1 MKYIVILC
9 DGMADEPLESLSGK
23 TPLEAAKTLNMDR
36 LAKNAEI
43 GMVQTVPKGMSPG
56 SDTANLSVIGYD
68 PKKYYSGRSPL
79 EALSIGAQMGDLD
92 VSFRCNLV
100 TLTEDEDCYEERTIL
115 DHSSGRKYRQRMR
128 QFLWKH

>member
-43 GMVQTVPKGMSPG
+43 G
-56 SDTANLSVIGYD
+56 
-68 PKKYYSGRSPL
+68 
-79 EALSIGAQMGDLD
+79 
-92 VSFRCNLV
+92 F
-100 TLTEDEDCYEERTIL
+100 
-115 DHSSGRKYRQRMR
+115 R
-128 QFLWKH
+128 QFRKECLREAILQTCR

>member
-43 GMVQTVPKGMSPG
+43 GQRRYRTSAYESNVP
-56 SDTANLSVIGYD
+56 
-68 PKKYYSGRSPL
+68 
-79 EALSIGAQMGDLD
+79 
-92 VSFRCNLV
+92 
-100 TLTEDEDCYEERTIL
+100 
-115 DHSSGRKYRQRMR
+115 
-128 QFLWKH
+128 

>member
-43 GMVQTVPKGMSPG
+43 GMVQTVPK
-56 SDTANLSVIGYD
+56 LSLIHISE
-68 PKKYYSGRSPL
+68 PTRRR
-79 EALSIGAQMGDLD
+79 A
-92 VSFRCNLV
+92 
-100 TLTEDEDCYEERTIL
+100 
-115 DHSSGRKYRQRMR
+115 SSGKRYCKPVGDRI
-128 QFLWKH
+128 